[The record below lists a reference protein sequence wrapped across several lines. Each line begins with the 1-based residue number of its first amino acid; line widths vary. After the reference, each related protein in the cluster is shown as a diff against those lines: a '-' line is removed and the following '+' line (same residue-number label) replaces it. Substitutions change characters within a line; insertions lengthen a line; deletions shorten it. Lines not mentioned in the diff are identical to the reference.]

1 MKKRNFKLL
10 FIYIPLL
17 WFLVG
22 FILLPML
29 NTIGISFQTKN
40 GFSIQ
45 NYINY
50 VTNPNGFKT
59 IKNTFVLGVST
70 VLICGLIGTALAVS
84 INMVKI
90 PYKKIINMLL
100 MCPMMLPGVLIV
112 ISFIQLYGESGLITS
127 VCKLIF
133 GKMPYYLQG
142 FWGILFVHA
151 YTQYIYFYMNVSV
164 AMSFI
169 DSSTIESARGM
180 GASKFH
186 IFKTIIFPTILPA
199 MLSSAIITFIS
210 GISSFSAPNLIG
222 GNYKV
227 LSTQIMY
234 SKINNYMNIAS
245 MQVVLLML
253 MGISILF
260 LIRYYERKFS
270 VQRNL
275 KATIFQPYK
284 IKSPILSFLYQFAI
298 WSIIILIILPII
310 ATVVL
315 SFVDSSSLMV
325 DMFPSKFTFENYLKI
340 FTKKRVLKPF
350 INSVSMTAI
359 AVMCGL
365 IITIPISYLSVKN
378 TNRINS
384 LLEFL
389 VMLPLTMPVSSIAIN
404 LINTFNRR
412 NIFAF
417 NNSLIGT
424 YAILPI
430 AYITIAIPLLLRTN
444 IISMRNFNNDLEY
457 AAKGLG
463 ANKIYSFRTIIIPAV
478 MPSILSGAI
487 LVYIRTIGEYTMSG
501 FLYGVHNQ
509 PVSIAMVSAI
519 QEYDIGLAMGYGTL
533 TIAICF
539 IGMIISSVIE
549 NKNKMS

>member
-90 PYKKIINMLL
+90 PYKKLINMLL

-127 VCKLIF
+127 ACKLIF

-315 SFVDSSSLMV
+315 SFV
-325 DMFPSKFTFENYLKI
+325 
-340 FTKKRVLKPF
+340 
-350 INSVSMTAI
+350 
-359 AVMCGL
+359 
-365 IITIPISYLSVKN
+365 
-378 TNRINS
+378 
-384 LLEFL
+384 
-389 VMLPLTMPVSSIAIN
+389 
-404 LINTFNRR
+404 
-412 NIFAF
+412 
-417 NNSLIGT
+417 
-424 YAILPI
+424 
-430 AYITIAIPLLLRTN
+430 
-444 IISMRNFNNDLEY
+444 
-457 AAKGLG
+457 
-463 ANKIYSFRTIIIPAV
+463 
-478 MPSILSGAI
+478 
-487 LVYIRTIGEYTMSG
+487 
-501 FLYGVHNQ
+501 
-509 PVSIAMVSAI
+509 
-519 QEYDIGLAMGYGTL
+519 
-533 TIAICF
+533 
-539 IGMIISSVIE
+539 
-549 NKNKMS
+549 